1 VNKMKIY
8 IETLGCSKNLVDSEI
23 MTNLFTKNQ
32 HRIVLDPEIADIIV
46 VNTCGFIEDAK
57 KESID
62 EIFNLAQLKKDGNC
76 KKLIVTGCLSERYSE
91 TLAKEIPEVDA
102 FLGTTTFQN
111 IIKVVDQLLGD
122 ETQFVNVGNIDEMI
136 YDHANRELLT
146 PSHFA
151 YVKIAEGC
159 DNKCTYCIIPK
170 LRGKFR
176 SRKMEDI
183 VDEVKGLLAKGVKEV
198 ILIAQDTARY
208 GIDLYDAYKL
218 AELLNRLGKIKD
230 LKWIRIQYAYPDVID
245 HELINEIRDNDKV
258 VKYLDI
264 PIQHGNDE
272 ILKRMNRKITVSEI
286 ESLINELRNKIEDI
300 VIRTTLIVG
309 FPGET
314 EEQFNDLYNF
324 VEKISFDRLGVFAYS
339 DEEDTPAYELT
350 DKIPQELKE
359 ERRKKIMM
367 LQKDISEEKN
377 QSKIDQVFE
386 VLIEEKLENENIY
399 LGRTAYD
406 SPEID
411 GIVYVHTDDEL
422 EIGSFVDVTITG
434 ALEYDLLG
442 DC

>member
-1 VNKMKIY
+1 MKIY

-23 MTNLFTKNQ
+23 MTNLFTRNK
-32 HRIVLDPEIADIIV
+32 HSIVLDPTIAEIIV

-62 EIFNLAQLKKDGNC
+62 EIFNLSQLKKEGNC

-91 TLAKEIPEVDA
+91 QLAKEIPEVDA

-146 PSHFA
+146 PDYFA

-183 VDEVKGLLAKGVKEV
+183 VDEVKKLVSNGVKEV

-208 GIDLYDAYKL
+208 GIDLYDSYKL
-218 AELLNRLGKIKD
+218 SELLNRLGKID
-230 LKWIRIQYAYPDVID
+230 SLKWIRIQYAYPDVID
-245 HELINEIRDNDKV
+245 DELINEIRDNDKV

-272 ILKRMNRKITVSEI
+272 VLKKMNRKITVSEV
-286 ESLINELRNKIEDI
+286 EELINKLRTEIEDI
-300 VIRTTLIVG
+300 AIRTTLIVG

-314 EEQFNDLYNF
+314 EGQFEDLYNF
-324 VEKISFDRLGVFAYS
+324 VSKMSFDRLGVFSYS
-339 DEEDTPAYELT
+339 DEEDTPAYELSN
-350 DKIPQELKE
+350 KIPKELKE
-359 ERRKKIMM
+359 ERRKKVMM

-377 QSKIDQVFE
+377 QAKIDQTYE
-386 VLIEEKLENENIY
+386 VLIEEKLEDENIY

-411 GIVYVHTDDEL
+411 GIVYVHTDNEL

>member
-1 VNKMKIY
+1 MKIY

>member
-1 VNKMKIY
+1 MKIY

-32 HRIVLDPEIADIIV
+32 HRIVLDPVIADIIV

-62 EIFNLAQLKKDGNC
+62 EIFNLAQMKEEGNC
-76 KKLIVTGCLSERYSE
+76 KKLIVTGCLSERYSQA
-91 TLAKEIPEVDA
+91 LSKEIPEVDA

-176 SRKMEDI
+176 SRKIENI
-183 VDEVKGLLAKGVKEV
+183 VDEVKALVSKGVKEV

-208 GIDLYDAYKL
+208 GIDLYDNYKL
-218 AELLNRLGKIKD
+218 AELLNQLGKIEA

-245 HELINEIRDNDKV
+245 EELINEIRDNDKV

-272 ILKRMNRKITVSEI
+272 ILRKMNRKITVSEI
-286 ESLINELRNKIEDI
+286 ESLINALRNKIKDI

-324 VEKISFDRLGVFAYS
+324 VGKMSFDRLGVFAYS
-339 DEEDTPAYELT
+339 DEEDTPAYELPN
-350 DKIPQELKE
+350 KISQEIKE

-377 QSKIDQVFE
+377 QLKIDQVFE
-386 VLIEEKLENENIY
+386 VLIEEKLKDENIY

-411 GIVYVHTDDEL
+411 GIVYVHTDNAL
-422 EIGSFVDVTITG
+422 EIGSFVNVTITG

-442 DC
+442 DY